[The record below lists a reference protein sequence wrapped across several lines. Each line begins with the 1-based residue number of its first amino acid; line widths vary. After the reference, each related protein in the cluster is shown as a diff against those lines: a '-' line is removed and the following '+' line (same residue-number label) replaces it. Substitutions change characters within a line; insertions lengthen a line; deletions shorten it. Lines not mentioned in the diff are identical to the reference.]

1 MTVTGPVLPIEVSTP
16 LYGSIVPIVVEEV
29 DQVPPRTMSDK
40 ESLSPWHTTDVPN
53 IGPGAVVTFTV
64 VVAIQPVV
72 VACAVITVDT
82 PAVAPAVTTPVVAPI
97 VATAGRLLVQVTGET
112 TVVSMAVVLAHMDVG
127 PVIVGTGLILTVTL
141 PVIVR
146 EQPAA
151 FVATTV

>member
-1 MTVTGPVLPIEVSTP
+1 V
-16 LYGSIVPIVVEEV
+16 
-29 DQVPPRTMSDK
+29 
-40 ESLSPWHTTDVPN
+40 SPWQTIDVPS
-53 IGPGAVVTFTV
+53 IGPGAVVTLIV
-64 VVAIQPVV
+64 VVAMHPVT
-72 VACAVITVDT
+72 VARQVMTVDT